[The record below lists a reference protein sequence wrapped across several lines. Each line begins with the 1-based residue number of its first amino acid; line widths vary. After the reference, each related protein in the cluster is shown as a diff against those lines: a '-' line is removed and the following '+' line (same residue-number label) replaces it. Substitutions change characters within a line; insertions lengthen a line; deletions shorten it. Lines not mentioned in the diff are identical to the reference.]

1 MKIAII
7 GATGFIGSGI
17 LAESLR
23 RKHDVTAIVRNTG
36 ALPSRTGVT
45 LVQGDATNP
54 TGLAPLLS
62 GHDVV
67 ISAFNPGK
75 DETGLGGKS
84 IMDAV
89 KRSGVSRLLVVGGA
103 GTLEVAPG
111 QRLVDQPDF
120 PQEWKEGALRTADV
134 LEQLRAELDLNWV
147 FLSPAAIIAPGERTG
162 KYRIG
167 GDQLLTDRNGE
178 SRISVE
184 DYAVAMLDEA
194 EKPQHACA
202 RFSVAY

>member
-17 LAESLR
+17 LAESLHR
-23 RKHDVTAIVRNTG
+23 RHDVTAVVRNTG

-54 TGLAPLLS
+54 AGLAPLLS

-75 DETGLGGKS
+75 DGTGMGAKS
-84 IMDAV
+84 IIDAV

-134 LEQLRAELDLNWV
+134 LEQLRAELELNWV
-147 FLSPAAIIAPGERTG
+147 FLSPLHSSLRESVRERIA
-162 KYRIG
+162 
-167 GDQLLTDRNGE
+167 
-178 SRISVE
+178 
-184 DYAVAMLDEA
+184 
-194 EKPQHACA
+194 
-202 RFSVAY
+202 

>member
-17 LAESLR
+17 LAESLHR
-23 RKHDVTAIVRNTG
+23 RHDATAVVRHTDAIPSHTG
-36 ALPSRTGVT
+36 LR
-45 LVQGDATNP
+45 LVQGDVTVHD
-54 TGLAPLLS
+54 TLVPLLS
-62 GHDVV
+62 GHDIV
-67 ISAFNPGK
+67 ISAFNPSK
-75 DETGLGGKS
+75 DTTGLGARS
-84 IMDAV
+84 IIKAV
-89 KRSGVSRLLVVGGA
+89 RLSGVPRLLVVGGA

-111 QRLVDQPDF
+111 QRLVDQPNF

-134 LEQLRAELDLNWV
+134 LEQLRAELELNWV
-147 FLSPAAIIAPGERTG
+147 FLSPAAVIAPGERTG

-194 EKPQHACA
+194 EKPQHARA